1 MVPIFV
7 LGFAGMSALRTWG
20 DMDARPFGVLDPAEW
35 KAIVGY
41 IMSAA
46 EYCLAVAMAAVGL
59 GTSIAGL
66 RQIGLK
72 PLALGLFAA
81 LLVGAASAIL
91 ITLLY

>member
-1 MVPIFV
+1 MVPLFV
-7 LGFAGMSALRTWG
+7 LGFAAMSALRTWG
-20 DMDARPFGVLDPAEW
+20 DMDARPFGLLDPAEW
-35 KAIVGY
+35 EDLVGY
-41 IMSAA
+41 VRIAA

-66 RQIGLK
+66 RRIGLR

-81 LLVGAASAIL
+81 LLVGGASATL